1 MTRILKNRWFQRFA
15 AKERITAAVLIEAI
29 ERADRSRY

>member
-1 MTRILKNRWFQRFA
+1 MTRILMNRWYQRFA
-15 AKERITAAVLIEAI
+15 ANELISAAVLIEAT